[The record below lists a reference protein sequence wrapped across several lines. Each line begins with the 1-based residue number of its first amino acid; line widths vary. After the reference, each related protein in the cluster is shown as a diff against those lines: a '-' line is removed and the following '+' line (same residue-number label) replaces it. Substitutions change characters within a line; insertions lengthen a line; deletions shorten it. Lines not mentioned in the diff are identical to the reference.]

1 MADLILQ
8 TPAMGYSNTTKDGQH
23 WLMAAYLLLNGVMAP
38 ALLAQPYAYA
48 VMGWG
53 GATAV
58 NIAMALA
65 SWYCM

>member
-1 MADLILQ
+1 MAAEDKPQ
-8 TPAMGYSNTTKDGQH
+8 RRSMAQSSNADGQH